1 MIDVVFVFELMYG
14 KCVVSWCHPPLVKVV
29 FGNRKSL
36 SRVIQV
42 AMNLHNESIFG
53 EWSWGWVL
61 PSVVLTVVMIS
72 KYIRVPPVCMFDK
85 FHLTFNSK
93 SKVSR
98 DVFKNGNWIVN
109 WHLHF
114 SLECHLNVTCLIVC
128 VISTSKVSVDMWV
141 FSSQVTLHVSID
153 IQLIFVQM
161 SKTLSK
167 IHVEAPITNHFRDI
181 APNTEKYKV
190 VQIFPNV
197 GK

>member
-1 MIDVVFVFELMYG
+1 MGKTHNNLCCKMIDVVFVFELMYG
-14 KCVVSWCHPPLVKVV
+14 ECVVSWCHPPLVKVV

-85 FHLTFNSK
+85 FHLTFNFK

-98 DVFKNGNWIVN
+98 DVFKNGN
-109 WHLHF
+109 
-114 SLECHLNVTCLIVC
+114 
-128 VISTSKVSVDMWV
+128 
-141 FSSQVTLHVSID
+141 
-153 IQLIFVQM
+153 
-161 SKTLSK
+161 
-167 IHVEAPITNHFRDI
+167 
-181 APNTEKYKV
+181 
-190 VQIFPNV
+190 
-197 GK
+197 